1 MIKFLDLHKMN
12 MRFDAQFKVEFQQFL
27 DSGYYVL
34 GEGTTTFEINYA
46 KYCGTT
52 HCIGVSTGLDALI
65 LIFKAYIQLGKLNK
79 GDEVL
84 VPANTYI
91 ASVLSIM
98 EAGLKPVFVEPNK
111 ATFNWEAAT
120 IKKHISN
127 KTKAILTVH
136 LYGQLA
142 DSEAI
147 LNLAQD
153 HNLLLIEDA
162 AQAHGSENSFGK
174 RAGNLSHA
182 AAFSF
187 YPTKNLGALGEAGA
201 VTTNDGALAKV
212 VTALRNYGS
221 EKKYENVR
229 IGVNNRID
237 EIQARFLNIKLQH
250 LDADNDSRRAIA
262 KQYLSNIKNDKITL
276 PFYDGTNNHNFH
288 LFVVIVENRKVFIDY
303 LHKNGIQA
311 SIHYP
316 KPPHKQKAL
325 QEFSTLQ
332 LPITEYIHKNCVSLP
347 INPVLTHEEL
357 DKIIKIV
364 NAYL

>member
-12 MRFDAQFKVEFQQFL
+12 KRFEAQFKVEFQQFL

-34 GEGTTTFEINYA
+34 GDGTTTFETNYA
-46 KYCGTT
+46 KYCGTS
-52 HCIGVSTGLDALI
+52 HCIGVSNGLDALI
-65 LIFKAYIQLGKLNK
+65 LIFKAYLQLGKLNK

-91 ASVLSIM
+91 ASILSII
-98 EAGLKPVFVEPNK
+98 EVGLIPVFVEPNK
-111 ATFNWEAAT
+111 TTFNWEATT
-120 IKKHISN
+120 IKATISN

-142 DSEAI
+142 DSEAV
-147 LNLAQD
+147 LKLAKD
-153 HNLLLIEDA
+153 NNLLLIEDA
-162 AQAHGSENSFGK
+162 AQAHGAENSLGK
-174 RAGNLSHA
+174 RAGNLSNA

-201 VTTNDGALAKV
+201 VTTNDDELAKV
-212 VTALRNYGS
+212 ISELRNYGS
-221 EKKYENVR
+221 ARKYENVR

-237 EIQARFLNIKLQH
+237 EIQARFLDIKLLH
-250 LDADNDSRRAIA
+250 LDADNERRRAIA
-262 KQYLSNIKNDKITL
+262 KDYISKIKNDKVKL
-276 PFYDGTNNHNFH
+276 PFYDGSKNHNFH
-288 LFVVIVENRKVFIDY
+288 LFVVLVENRKAFIDY
-303 LHKNGIQA
+303 LLDKGIQS

-325 QEFSTLQ
+325 QDYSKLQ

-347 INPVLTHEEL
+347 ISPVLTQEEVV
-357 DKIIKIV
+357 KIV
-364 NAYL
+364 TIINSY